1 MKKVGGLILS
11 LGVLLIIGV
20 FLFNNF
26 SGAAAAS
33 VTIGYVDMEQLRKE
47 LPDFQN
53 LQQTIKDK
61 ESEFNLFRGY
71 IYQEH
76 QSAIKDLERRIAQE
90 KSGKSAEV
98 QAELDKK
105 QQNEIKKKTEELNAR
120 LSDKLAEIQGYLRKQ
135 EQAVQDKVDQ
145 LIKEVASE
153 KNVSVVLDK
162 KVVYHGGKD
171 LTKEIIEKEKK
182 KAEQNAKNTKS
193 KSKESTPT
201 DK

>member
-1 MKKVGGLILS
+1 MKKVGGLILG
-11 LGVLLIIGV
+11 LGVLLISGV

-76 QSAIKDLERRIAQE
+76 QSAIKDLERRTAQE
-90 KSGKSAEV
+90 KSGKSKEV

-105 QQNEIKKKTEELNAR
+105 QQNEIKKMTDELNTR

-153 KNVSVVLDK
+153 KNIYVVLDK
-162 KVVYHGGKD
+162 KFVYYGGKD

-182 KAEQNAKNTKS
+182 KAEQNTKNTKS
-193 KSKESTPT
+193 KTKENNPA

>member
-1 MKKVGGLILS
+1 MKKVGGLILG
-11 LGVLLIIGV
+11 LGILVCIGI

-26 SGAAAAS
+26 SSAEAAS
-33 VTIGYVDMEQLRKE
+33 ITIGYVDMDQLRKE

-76 QSAIKDLERRIAQE
+76 QTAVKDLERRIAQE
-90 KSGKSAEV
+90 KEGKSAAV

-120 LSDKLAEIQGYLRKQ
+120 LSDKLAEIQGYLRQQ
-135 EQAVQDKVDQ
+135 EQTVQDKIDQ
-145 LIKEVASE
+145 LIKEVAEE
-153 KNVSVVLDK
+153 KKVYVVLDK

-171 LTKEIIEKEKK
+171 LTKEIIKAAKTLQKK
-182 KAEQNAKNTKS
+182 
-193 KSKESTPT
+193 
-201 DK
+201 

>member
-1 MKKVGGLILS
+1 MKKVGGLVLG

-76 QSAIKDLERRIAQE
+76 QTATKDLERKIAQE

-120 LSDKLAEIQGYLRKQ
+120 LSDKLAEIQGYLQKQ

-153 KNVSVVLDK
+153 KNVAIVLDK
-162 KVVYHGGKD
+162 KAVYHGGKD

-182 KAEQNAKNTKS
+182 KAEQSAKNTKS
-193 KSKESTPT
+193 KSKESTSAN
-201 DK
+201 K

>member
-11 LGVLLIIGV
+11 LGVLLITGI
-20 FLFNNF
+20 FLFNDF

-76 QSAIKDLERRIAQE
+76 QTAIKDLEKRTAQE
-90 KSGKSAEV
+90 KSGKSAAV

-153 KNVSVVLDK
+153 KKVSVVLDK

-171 LTKEIIEKEKK
+171 LTKEVIE
-182 KAEQNAKNTKS
+182 AAKNSQK
-193 KSKESTPT
+193 K
-201 DK
+201 

>member
-1 MKKVGGLILS
+1 MKKVGGLILG
-11 LGVLLIIGV
+11 LGILLIIGV
-20 FLFNNF
+20 FLFNNL

-71 IYQEH
+71 LYQEH
-76 QSAIKDLERRIAQE
+76 QTAIKDLERRIAQE

-105 QQNEIKKKTEELNAR
+105 QQNEIKKKTEELNSR
-120 LSDKLAEIQGYLRKQ
+120 LADKLAEIQDYLKKQ
-135 EQAVQDKVDQ
+135 EKAVQDKVDQ
-145 LIKEVASE
+145 LIKEVAKD
-153 KNVSVVLDK
+153 KNVYVVLDK

-171 LTKEIIEKEKK
+171 LTKDIIEKEKK
-182 KAEQNAKNTKS
+182 MAEQNTKNTKS
-193 KSKESTPT
+193 KSNDNTQA

>member
-1 MKKVGGLILS
+1 MKKVGGLILG
-11 LGVLLIIGV
+11 LGILAFIGM

-26 SGAAAAS
+26 SSATAAS
-33 VTIGYVDMEQLRKE
+33 ITIGYVDMDQLRKE
-47 LPDFQN
+47 LPDYQN

-76 QSAIKDLERRIAQE
+76 QTAIKDLERRISKE
-90 KSGKSAEV
+90 KSGKSADV
-98 QAELDKK
+98 QEELDKK

-145 LIKEVASE
+145 LINEVA
-153 KNVSVVLDK
+153 KDKKVSVVLDK

-171 LTKEIIEKEKK
+171 LTKDVI
-182 KAEQNAKNTKS
+182 KAANTLQK
-193 KSKESTPT
+193 
-201 DK
+201 